1 MLKRNKS
8 SGSRPKLTGRP
19 KHGSYVL
26 RNVGLFAGYTD
37 DSVLDQD
44 DAFDLAEQL
53 ASHKPGD
60 DASGAGEDAIP
71 HDRDDRRPEAFI
83 SWRSLDAWASGIP
96 LDRGRRGVVRP

>member
-1 MLKRNKS
+1 MVGRHKS

-60 DASGAGEDAIP
+60 DASGPARMPFLTTAMT
-71 HDRDDRRPEAFI
+71 RPA
-83 SWRSLDAWASGIP
+83 RAP
-96 LDRGRRGVVRP
+96 